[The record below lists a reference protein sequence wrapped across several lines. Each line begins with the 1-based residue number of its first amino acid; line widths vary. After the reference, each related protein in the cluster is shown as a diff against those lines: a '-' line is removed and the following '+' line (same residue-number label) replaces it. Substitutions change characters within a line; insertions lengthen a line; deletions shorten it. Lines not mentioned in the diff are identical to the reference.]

1 MKPLLLS
8 LALVSLGLQA
18 NDDVTPQT
26 LALHQHLLVL
36 DSHLDTPLQ
45 LTRPGWDISQRHDFS
60 SDGSQV
66 DLPRMHEGGL
76 DGGFFAIYTPQGPRD
91 EAGLAQ
97 ASAYGLATL
106 QRIRDMIDREPGQFA
121 LARSADDARRIA
133 ASGKRVVFISM
144 ENAEPLAAD
153 PGLLRT
159 YQRQGLSMLGL
170 VHFSSNSFADSA
182 TALPQWQGLNDKGR
196 ALVREANRLG
206 ILLDVSHASDRVF
219 DQVLALSSAPIIA
232 SHSSSRAVN
241 AHPRNLDDQ
250 RLRQLAAKGGVVQVT
265 AYSDYLIPLTPN
277 PERNKALA
285 ALGARFRNIAALG
298 PEQARELFAE
308 RAAIDRRYPQ
318 PRADLDVFM
327 KHLLHVLEV
336 VGPRH
341 VGIGADWDGGGGV
354 TGLED
359 VSQLP
364 KVSQRLLDAGYSEED
379 LAAIWGGNLLRA
391 LQAAQDGARPGNPGE
406 QAGLSWTT
414 GW

>member
-1 MKPLLLS
+1 MKPVL
-8 LALVSLGLQA
+8 LALALASFAAQA
-18 NDDVTPQT
+18 ADNVTPHT
-26 LALHQHLLVL
+26 LALHQRLLIL

-45 LTRPGWDISQRHDFS
+45 LTRPGWDIAQRHDAKA
-60 SDGSQV
+60 DGSQV
-66 DLPRMHEGGL
+66 DLPRMREGGL

-91 EAGLAQ
+91 EAGLAY

-106 QRIRDMIDREPGQFA
+106 QRIRDMIDRQPDQFA

-153 PGLLRT
+153 PGLLRA

-170 VHFSSNSFADSA
+170 VHFTSNRFADSA
-182 TALPQWQGLNDKGR
+182 TALPEWHGLNDKGR
-196 ALVREANRLG
+196 ALVSEANRLG
-206 ILLDVSHASDRVF
+206 ILLDVSHASDAVF
-219 DQVLALSSAPIIA
+219 DQVLALSRVPVIA

-241 AHPRNLDDQ
+241 AHPRNLDDE

-285 ALGARFRNIAALG
+285 VLGARFRHIAALS
-298 PEQARELFAE
+298 PDQARELFAE
-308 RAAIDRRYPQ
+308 RAEIDRRYPQ

-364 KVSQRLLDAGYSEED
+364 RISQRLLDAGYSEQD
-379 LAAIWGGNLLRA
+379 LADIWSENLLRV
-391 LQAAQDGARPGNPGE
+391 LEAAQAGA
-406 QAGLSWTT
+406 SS
-414 GW
+414 

>member
-1 MKPLLLS
+1 MKALLLTLALAS
-8 LALVSLGLQA
+8 LAAHA
-18 NDDVTPQT
+18 NDDVSPRT
-26 LALHQHLLVL
+26 LALHQRLLVL

-45 LTRPGWDISQRHDFS
+45 LTRPGWDITQRHDTLI
-60 SDGSQV
+60 DGSQV
-66 DLPRMHEGGL
+66 DLPRMREGGL
-76 DGGFFAIYTPQGPRD
+76 DGGFFAIYTAQGPRD

-106 QRIRDMIDREPGQFA
+106 QRIRDLIDREPQQFA
-121 LARSADDARRIA
+121 LARSADDAQRIA

-153 PGLLRT
+153 PGLLHT

-170 VHFSSNSFADSA
+170 VHFASNSFADSA
-182 TALPQWQGLNDKGR
+182 TALPEWQGLSDKGR

-206 ILLDVSHASDRVF
+206 ILLDVSHASNAVF
-219 DQVLALSSAPIIA
+219 DQVLAQSSAPVIA
-232 SHSSSRAVN
+232 SHSSSHAVN
-241 AHPRNLDDQ
+241 AHPRNLDDE

-285 ALGARFRNIAALG
+285 ALGARYRNLAALS
-298 PEQARELFAE
+298 PDQARALFAE
-308 RAAIDRRYPQ
+308 RAEIDRRFPQ

-336 VGPRH
+336 VGPRN

-364 KVSQRLLDAGYSEED
+364 RVSQRLLDAGYSEQD
-379 LAAIWGGNLLRA
+379 LADIWGGNLLRV
-391 LQAAQDGARPGNPGE
+391 LQAAQAGAG
-406 QAGLSWTT
+406 
-414 GW
+414 